1 MTSTSKTGS
10 KPPSPPEK
18 PEKTDKT
25 KDKDKDK
32 DKDKA
37 DQDALD
43 QAIGTLGIMMLQ
55 KILQGAKRRRAEMNE
70 DDPDAF

>member
-1 MTSTSKTGS
+1 MTSASKTS
-10 KPPSPPEK
+10 TKPPSP

>member
-1 MTSTSKTGS
+1 MTSTSRTGS

-18 PEKTDKT
+18 TDKT
-25 KDKDKDK
+25 KDKSKDKDK

-55 KILQGAKRRRAEMNE
+55 KVLQGAKRRRAEMNE

>member
-10 KPPSPPEK
+10 KPHSPP

-25 KDKDKDK
+25 KDKSKDK
-32 DKDKA
+32 DQDQA
-37 DQDALD
+37 DQEALD

>member
-18 PEKTDKT
+18 TDKT
-25 KDKDKDK
+25 KDK

-70 DDPDAF
+70 DDPDRF

>member
-1 MTSTSKTGS
+1 MTSTSKTSS

-18 PEKTDKT
+18 TDKT
-25 KDKDKDK
+25 KDKDK

-55 KILQGAKRRRAEMNE
+55 KILQGAKRRRSEMNE
-70 DDPDAF
+70 DDPDKF

>member
-1 MTSTSKTGS
+1 MTSTSKTSS
-10 KPPSPPEK
+10 KPPSPQ
-18 PEKTDKT
+18 KTDKT
-25 KDKDKDK
+25 KDKSKDK
-32 DKDKA
+32 DKDQA

-70 DDPDAF
+70 DDPDRF

>member
-1 MTSTSKTGS
+1 MTSTSKTSS
-10 KPPSPPEK
+10 KPPSP

-55 KILQGAKRRRAEMNE
+55 KILQGAMRRRAEMNE

>member
-1 MTSTSKTGS
+1 MTSTSRTGS
-10 KPPSPPEK
+10 KPPSPPPK
-18 PEKTDKT
+18 TEKTNDK
-25 KDKDKDK
+25 KDK

-37 DQDALD
+37 DQDSLD

-55 KILQGAKRRRAEMNE
+55 KVLQGAKRRRAEMNE

>member
-1 MTSTSKTGS
+1 MTSTSRTGS
-10 KPPSPPEK
+10 KPPSPP

-25 KDKDKDK
+25 KDKSKDKDK

-37 DQDALD
+37 DQDSLD

-55 KILQGAKRRRAEMNE
+55 KVLQGAKRRRAEMNE
-70 DDPDAF
+70 DDPDKF

>member
-1 MTSTSKTGS
+1 MTSTSKTSS
-10 KPPSPPEK
+10 KPPSP

-32 DKDKA
+32 DQDQA

-43 QAIGTLGIMMLQ
+43 QAVGTLGIMMLQ
-55 KILQGAKRRRAEMNE
+55 KIQQGAKRRRAEMNE
-70 DDPDAF
+70 DDPDKF

>member
-10 KPPSPPEK
+10 KPPSA

-25 KDKDKDK
+25 KDKSKDK
-32 DKDKA
+32 DKDKT
-37 DQDALD
+37 DQDNLD

-55 KILQGAKRRRAEMNE
+55 KILQGAKQRRAEMNE

>member
-1 MTSTSKTGS
+1 MTSTSRTGS
-10 KPPSPPEK
+10 KPPSPPPK
-18 PEKTDKT
+18 TEKTNDK
-25 KDKDKDK
+25 KDKDK

-37 DQDALD
+37 DQDSLD

-55 KILQGAKRRRAEMNE
+55 KVLQGAKRRRAEMNE